1 MSSRGCLGCSAESRP
16 QEGRARLG
24 AGWRPGMER
33 DVGTL
38 DPVGAGEG
46 LRALGFQTDGI
57 C

>member
-1 MSSRGCLGCSAESRP
+1 MSSRSVLGCSAESRP